1 MQSYADLDTLSLEC
15 EKIQIKG
22 ISYYR
27 KSMIKSKWTKTKG
40 ISNGGPGAVK
50 VPFNK
55 CIKSTNWLK
64 ENEWKRGFT
73 GAKRSITEKS

>member
-1 MQSYADLDTLSLEC
+1 
-15 EKIQIKG
+15 
-22 ISYYR
+22 
-27 KSMIKSKWTKTKG
+27 MIKSKWTKTKG

-50 VPFNK
+50 APFNK
-55 CIKSTNWLK
+55 CIKSTTWLK